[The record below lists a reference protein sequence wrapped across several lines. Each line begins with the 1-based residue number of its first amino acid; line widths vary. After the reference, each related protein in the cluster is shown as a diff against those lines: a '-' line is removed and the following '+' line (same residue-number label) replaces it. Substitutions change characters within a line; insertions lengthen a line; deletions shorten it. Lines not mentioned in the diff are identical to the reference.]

1 VLDAQA
7 SQTTLDLLN
16 KETKIVYHY
25 FLWAGT

>member
-1 VLDAQA
+1 MDSQA

-16 KETKIVYHY
+16 TETRIIYHY